1 MFLSFK
7 AVVYALGA
15 LGCKETVVALVD
27 VGKHPLMRGVA
38 LEFLNWHSFR
48 AYSPTKATP
57 DLLGWLH
64 LQSLPCGAR
73 KLPLPCARPWGAEMK
88 VT

>member
-27 VGKHPLMRGVA
+27 VGEPPHEGGSSGVSKLAFLM
-38 LEFLNWHSFR
+38 S
-48 AYSPTKATP
+48 
-57 DLLGWLH
+57 LLSH
-64 LQSLPCGAR
+64 
-73 KLPLPCARPWGAEMK
+73 
-88 VT
+88 

>member
-1 MFLSFK
+1 MFLSLK

-15 LGCKETVVALVD
+15 LGCKETLVALVD
-27 VGKHPLMRGVA
+27 MGEAPPHEGGSS
-38 LEFLNWHSFR
+38 EFLNWHSFR
-48 AYSPTKATP
+48 AYSPTEATP

-64 LQSLPCGAR
+64 LQSLPRGAR
-73 KLPLPCARPWGAEMK
+73 KLPLPCARLWGAEMK